1 MQKIKILQEIEMVKK
16 IVAVVLILAAS
27 GLWVYL
33 DYQNKQEQLAAAEM
47 RKAMDLM
54 RAQAQAR
61 AAAKAKFEG
70 QILADMT
77 TCKATAEKAKED
89 FLTAHQQPV
98 RRKPGQFTIPQAA
111 TDEAA
116 KTLETANAACQTA
129 YEAHLKSGS

>member
-1 MQKIKILQEIEMVKK
+1 MFKK
-16 IVAVVLILAAS
+16 IVAVVLILATS
-27 GLWVYL
+27 GAWFYL

-47 RKAMDLM
+47 RKAMDQM

-61 AAAKAKFEG
+61 AAAKAKFEA
-70 QILADMT
+70 QIQSDLN

-98 RRKPGQFTIPQAA
+98 RRKPGQFTIPQTA

-116 KTLETANAACQTA
+116 KTLEAANAACQTA
-129 YEAHLKSGS
+129 YNARLQAGM